1 MSEENVEIARQALE
15 AIGRRDRDAFLTL
28 HDDDFEVVP
37 IRNWPEPGVRGP
49 EASWDFY
56 REAFKVFEQFPI
68 EDVEAIDAGSDKVLL
83 HYRVDLTGQTSPGVD
98 LIRTES
104 AGGFP
109 EYWVVTT
116 IRQGRI
122 LRSHWFADRAEALEA
137 AGLSE

>member
-1 MSEENVEIARQALE
+1 MLVRCWKPLGGATGTHFSRSTMTTS
-15 AIGRRDRDAFLTL
+15 RSTL
-28 HDDDFEVVP
+28 
-37 IRNWPEPGVRGP
+37 IWNWPEPGVGGP

-56 REAFKVFEQFPI
+56 REAFKVFVEQFPI

-98 LIRTES
+98 LIGTES
-104 AGGFP
+104 GGGFP

-122 LRSHWFADRAEALEA
+122 LRSHWFADRADALEA

>member
-1 MSEENVEIARQALE
+1 MLVRRWKPLGGATGTLFSRSTMTTSRSYLSG
-15 AIGRRDRDAFLTL
+15 IGRSPACA
-28 HDDDFEVVP
+28 VP
-37 IRNWPEPGVRGP
+37 RPPGT
-49 EASWDFY
+49 STS
-56 REAFKVFEQFPI
+56 EAFKVLEQFPI

-83 HYRVDLTGQTSPGVD
+83 HYRVDLTGQSSPGVD

-104 AGGFP
+104 GGGFP